1 MPSGVSVVRLLVKRD
16 RDSVRR
22 LVPGQHR
29 LTRFGVSPRT
39 LNFSH
44 YLFEAIP
51 YACLSLGMVLDRAWD
66 GRFGLLARTYLGV
79 VALLFLHFVPF
90 LMGLPVP
97 ASWFFHPLWTN
108 GPKPWSWFPS
118 WI

>member
-1 MPSGVSVVRLLVKRD
+1 DP
-16 RDSVRR
+16 RR
-22 LVPGQHR
+22 LFAA
-29 LTRFGVSPRT
+29 FGFLLLYLPWGVAPRK
-39 LNFSH
+39 LNYGH

-51 YACLSLGMVLDRAWD
+51 YACLSFGMALDRLWD
-66 GRFGLLARTYLGV
+66 GPWRRLTRAYVALV
-79 VALLFLHFVPF
+79 VLLFLHFVPF

-97 ASWFFHPLWTN
+97 ASWFFHALWTN